1 MKYPVIADSGANYH
15 MFKDKDFFVD
25 THPAFGKVL
34 LGDGKT
40 AISIQ
45 GIGTLDDHPVTFYD
59 VRYIPDLW
67 ESIYSLFLHIQCE
80 VHGLESTYDRGLFIT
95 FPSFKTRALI
105 GATDIYLDIKPFL
118 PDSPDLIH
126 QVLEGSIIF
135 PTSTSTNLSVHLNA
149 HCEISDQGKLF
160 PELRRYYNEIK
171 TKCQLNL
178 DVPAGFRHLTSTQR
192 HFTTKTPPRRSS
204 TDQDST
210 QSSMSHPLNLCSS
223 LSSDDITVVTCNLTS
238 TDSAPIPSSIPTFIP
253 ILRSVDKPSSSL
265 PDTISMSKDFI
276 KACVGFRLIETLKK
290 HFFSL
295 YQPTVKTRSNT
306 SRCHFRCRTHCY
318 NEEEAT

>member
-1 MKYPVIADSGANYH
+1 M
-15 MFKDKDFFVD
+15 
-25 THPAFGKVL
+25 
-34 LGDGKT
+34 
-40 AISIQ
+40 
-45 GIGTLDDHPVTFYD
+45 
-59 VRYIPDLW
+59 
-67 ESIYSLFLHIQCE
+67 
-80 VHGLESTYDRGLFIT
+80 
-95 FPSFKTRALI
+95 
-105 GATDIYLDIKPFL
+105 DIKPFL

-223 LSSDDITVVTCNLTS
+223 LSSDDITVVTSNLTS

-290 HFFSL
+290 HFF
-295 YQPTVKTRSNT
+295 
-306 SRCHFRCRTHCY
+306 
-318 NEEEAT
+318 